1 MYFLIDYENV
11 QNSGMLGTDA
21 LTREDCLDLFYSS
34 SVPTMHSQYL
44 EEIKASGCEFHIH
57 KLMKTQKNGLDFY
70 IATRLGEIFGSGYTG
85 PAVIVSRDVGFQAVR
100 DYWTSVAQN
109 PRRVHLSENIERG
122 IVTANQGDQRGERVR
137 QRMKPMDIASF
148 YAAYQENKRISK
160 ILEDALAGTDY
171 ISRTGDIQNILEKGK
186 TAKVLYLDV
195 LHRFGRKDGLEIYR
209 RLKGCAQ
216 LIG

>member
-11 QNSGMLGTDA
+11 QNAGMLGTDA
-21 LTREDCLDLFYSS
+21 LTEEDHLDLFYSS

-44 EEIKASGCEFHIH
+44 EEIKASGCDFQIH
-57 KLMKTQKNGLDFY
+57 KLKKTQKNGLDFY
-70 IATRLGEIFGSGYTG
+70 IATRLGEVFGSGYG
-85 PAVIVSRDVGFQAVR
+85 GAAVIISRDVGFQAVR
-100 DYWTSVAQN
+100 DYWTSVAKR
-109 PRRVHLSENIERG
+109 PRRVYLSDSIERG
-122 IVTANQGDQRGERVR
+122 IITANLNDERGERVR
-137 QRMKPMDIASF
+137 RRMKPVDIAAF
-148 YAAYQENKRISK
+148 YAAYQENKRIRG

-171 ISRTGDIQNILEKGK
+171 LARTGDIQNILGKGK
-186 TAKVLYLDV
+186 TAKVIYLDV